1 METEFKEIEKEKIG
15 QLNFPSHD
23 VLSSESEINL
33 RLDVLERAMSLGNL
47 DQIKVKIYFEDD
59 REKLVVDT
67 TIWAVTF
74 ESVILKHGL
83 MIPNHRIYK
92 VI

>member
-1 METEFKEIEKEKIG
+1 MTTEFKEIEKENIG
-15 QLNFPSHD
+15 HLNFPNHD

-33 RLDVLERAMSLGNL
+33 RLDFLKRAMSLGNL

-59 REKLVVDT
+59 KDKLVVDT
-67 TIWAVTF
+67 TIWAVTI
-74 ESVILKHGL
+74 ESVILKHGII
-83 MIPNHRIYK
+83 IPNRRIYK